1 VSAKRPDFDESD
13 ASGRRWEYLDD
24 QLPDQSALER
34 VLSETLTDK
43 TAEPLQEQE
52 LEGLLRVARKHVGQP
67 ISLEPITVELV
78 ESILRTRF
86 TRITA
91 PDDYWQN
98 MSLAIATSLFQAPVS
113 KKRLTGLWNSLLEA
127 VR

>member
-1 VSAKRPDFDESD
+1 VSAKRPEFDESD
-13 ASGRRWEYLDD
+13 SSGRRWEYLDD
-24 QLPDQSALER
+24 QLPDQSALEK

-91 PDDYWQN
+91 PDDYWQH